1 MIRKIELIENIG
13 CFDNFSW
20 NNIPEFNNYNFIFG
34 FNGSGKT
41 SLSNVFNLIT
51 SKSNYSEEKKNE
63 LYRDLKNSDS
73 GRIKINVGNNQKL
86 TYPPTEN
93 QNNRTI
99 YVFNS
104 NFISDHVYDGTKGN
118 LKKFNVSSTELND
131 PEIKKITTEIEAKEE
146 SIKELNKKISKIEEQ
161 YAIIKRDYNSE
172 FRKHFANKQLSIEK
186 SIPLKESIPI
196 ETIEQIQD
204 KITLKLKE
212 LNLAKNQTKLE
223 EDIQAITKIIFSEI
237 KIPQTDIGEVLQQS
251 VSIIATDSLA
261 KKITE
266 FQDIVEEDDIRKVEP
281 WYKFGNEL
289 FKKINSNQ
297 NKKCPL
303 CNSHIDD
310 IFPDLLKSFSAYFD
324 KEYEQFIGN
333 IDEQIAIV
341 ELQINTI
348 NEAKTNYDKLLK
360 LYIKYSDFVN
370 YSPSEFSTKEIDILL
385 TNLKDELVNKK
396 NNSNK
401 QKTYDFTELDSLL
414 KLHNQVMSELSTY
427 VESMQE
433 NLISKIK
440 SPSSIETSIREL
452 YKSIVYKSLDTK
464 QNGIDK
470 YHNNCNVKKET
481 EKKIGILQEEKVQ
494 RLKELKLEAKK
505 VGEYLLRLGINHFT
519 IDLNED
525 SVEDNILIKYKTQ
538 TQIKS
543 RLKNTLSEGEKTAL
557 AFSYFLSKVT
567 SETKNPSQTIVVI
580 DDPISSLD
588 DNRIYNTA
596 SIIHNVFRD
605 YKQLFIL
612 SHNFFFL
619 KYIFP
624 LFSKEKNCY
633 IMSST
638 GKIDTLPK
646 SLQNFQTPYYYM
658 IESIDCFLTDIDKN
672 YDEARKYLPNYI
684 RRILE
689 TFFSFKYAKLTKK
702 KPQIQSPGL
711 KDFINDFIEFD
722 LLPDISIN
730 DINKNNLRDKLNFIN
745 NVCDNYS
752 HGNIQSLENTNFI
765 SNSSLDSIAK
775 DCLSIIEFFDGLH
788 FHNSSFL
795 YKSNT
800 SDLQS
805 ET

>member
-1 MIRKIELIENIG
+1 MIKKIEQIENIG
-13 CFDNFSW
+13 CFDSFEW
-20 NNIPEFNNYNFIFG
+20 NNIPEFDKHNFIFG

-63 LYRDLKNSDS
+63 LYHDLKNSDS
-73 GRIKINVGNNQKL
+73 GKIKINVGNNQKL

-131 PEIKKITTEIEAKEE
+131 PEIKKITNEIEAKEE
-146 SIKELNKKISKIEEQ
+146 SIKELNKKIIKIEEQ
-161 YAIIKRDYNSE
+161 YALIKRDYNSE
-172 FRKHFANKQLSIEK
+172 FSKHFANKQLSIEK

-196 ETIEQIQD
+196 ETIEQIQN

-223 EDIQAITKIIFSEI
+223 EDIQAITKLIFSEI

-310 IFPDLLKSFSAYFD
+310 IFPELLKSFSAYFD

-333 IDEQIAIV
+333 IDEKIAIV
-341 ELQINTI
+341 ELQINAI

-360 LYIKYSDFVN
+360 LYIKYTDFVN
-370 YSPSEFSTKEIDILL
+370 YSPSEFSTKEIEILL

-401 QKTYDFTELDSLL
+401 QKTYDFTELDTLL

-505 VGEYLLRLGINHFT
+505 VGEYLIRLGINHFT

-588 DNRIYNTA
+588 DNRIFNTA
-596 SIIHNVFRD
+596 SIIHDTFSD
-605 YKQLFIL
+605 YKQIFIL

-624 LFSKEKNCY
+624 LFRKEKNCY
-633 IMSST
+633 LISN

-658 IESIDCFLTDIDKN
+658 IESIDSFIEDNDKN
-672 YDEARKYLPNYI
+672 YDEARKYMPNYI
-684 RRILE
+684 RRVLE
-689 TFFSFKYAKLTKK
+689 TFFSFKYAKLTRTRNGS
-702 KPQIQSPGL
+702 QSPGL
-711 KDFINDFIEFD
+711 DDFIKDFIDFES
-722 LLPDISIN
+722 LPDITVDSL
-730 DINKNNLRDKLNFIN
+730 NKHNIKDRLQLIS
-745 NVCDNYS
+745 NVCDNFS
-752 HGNIQSLENTNFI
+752 HGNMQQLENTNFI
-765 SNSSLDSIAK
+765 TNQTLDSISK
-775 DCLSIIEFFDGLH
+775 DCILIIEFFDGLH
-788 FHNSSFL
+788 FQMINELNS
-795 YKSNT
+795 N
-800 SDLQS
+800 
-805 ET
+805 EE